1 MNPTKGKGDR
11 YIYCPHDSEC
21 IDLVAHKGWR
31 AFHCGECEVYL
42 GSSSYEEEQI
52 KNKKKE
58 KKRREEMAEQGNQ
71 NNHLMDLHNML
82 FSQMKRLTKDDLDDE
97 GLDKEIK
104 RSKAASNLAAQ
115 IIQNAKVALEGSK
128 AIKAG
133 DIDKETFL
141 LGSGK

>member
-1 MNPTKGKGDR
+1 MNPTKGKGER

-21 IDLVAHKGWR
+21 IDHAAISGWR
-31 AFHCGECEVYL
+31 AFHCEKCEVYL
-42 GSSSYEEEQI
+42 RSSTYEEKQI
-52 KNKKKE
+52 LEKKTE
-58 KKRREEMAEQGNQ
+58 KKRREGMAGNSNQ

-82 FSQMKRLTKDDLDDE
+82 FDQMKRLTDEDLDDE

-115 IIQNAKVALEGSK
+115 IIQNAKVAIEGSK
-128 AIKAG
+128 AVKSGEVDGNI
-133 DIDKETFL
+133 FL